1 MGYKHFSYVNT
12 LANITQPKTS
22 VVTGSRFSGEI
33 ALFTTA
39 FFGQSHFAA
48 LMLDKFQQELSHL
61 GYTLNTHRVN
71 QNCLRNRTLPITFI
85 KERASAIICIE
96 MFNREY
102 DEMICSFDDAPESR
116 ILTPSLTTIH
126 IHTQSMAFTAA
137 HLLMSRIKEP
147 SLDYR
152 VVHTETDL
160 ICRDSTKF

>member
-22 VVTGSRFSGEI
+22 VVTGSRFS
-33 ALFTTA
+33 
-39 FFGQSHFAA
+39 
-48 LMLDKFQQELSHL
+48 
-61 GYTLNTHRVN
+61 
-71 QNCLRNRTLPITFI
+71 FI

-126 IHTQSMAFTAA
+126 IHTQIMAFTAA

-160 ICRDSTKF
+160 ICLDSTKF